1 MVKAKSTDRQTEEKI
16 FNAATAI
23 FEEKGFAAAR
33 MQEIADHAGINKSLL
48 HYYFRSKEQ
57 LFKAVFQPLMK
68 KMFDKLF
75 SVFMLNIPFEDK
87 ICMYY
92 NEHIDILLK
101 NPRLP
106 IFLLYEISHNPD
118 LIKSIG
124 ESLPTRQLRDA
135 IYKIHHNE
143 LQEWGITKKDMPQL
157 MITIVSLAVFPFA
170 ARDMMRIVLS
180 KVAEI
185 RNFNSFMQE
194 RKAFS
199 ASFVISALKNR
210 KK

>member
-1 MVKAKSTDRQTEEKI
+1 MAKIKSTDRQTEEKI

-33 MQEIADHAGINKSLL
+33 MQEIADRAGINKSLL

-87 ICMYY
+87 IWMYY

-106 IFLLYEISHNPD
+106 IFLLNEISHNPD

-143 LQEWGITKKDMPQL
+143 LKEWGITKKDMPQL
-157 MITIVSLAVFPFA
+157 MVTIVSLAVFPFA